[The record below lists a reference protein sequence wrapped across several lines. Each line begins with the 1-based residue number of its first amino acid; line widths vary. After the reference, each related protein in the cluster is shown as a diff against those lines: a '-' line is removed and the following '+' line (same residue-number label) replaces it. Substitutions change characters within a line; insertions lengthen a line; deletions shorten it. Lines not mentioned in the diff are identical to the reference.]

1 MSANAPKW
9 SIGTCATLACIFEAT
24 APKPG
29 NVYRGADF
37 DDLRYPDLLASAAV
51 IGPVMEK
58 ARMRSLGETVLDAIL
73 ATRQAVSTNTNLGTV
88 LLLAPLA
95 AVPRDVDLHF
105 GVEAILCAAD
115 SSDVELVYEAIRVA
129 RPGGLGEV
137 AQGDVSRPPELSLAE
152 AMQLAAQRDAVAR
165 QYVSGFTDVLDRVV
179 PWLDEASRVGCELGE
194 AIVHVQL
201 RLMSEMPDSLIARK
215 CGPEVAQESADRAAT
230 VLASGRPGD
239 SKYLQA
245 LGDLDF
251 WLRADGH
258 RRNPGTTAD
267 FIAAGLFVALRRR
280 MLQPPFRFELGSSPD
295 RGAVQ

>member
-9 SIGTCATLACIFEAT
+9 SIGTCATLACIYEAT

-37 DDLRYPDLLASAAV
+37 DDLRYPDLLTSAAV

-58 ARMRSLGETVLDAIL
+58 ARSRSLGETVLDAIL

-115 SSDVELVYEAIRVA
+115 SSDVELIYEAIRLA

-137 AQGDVSRPPELSLAE
+137 AQGDVSRPPEVSLVE
-152 AMQLAAQRDAVAR
+152 AMQLAAERDAVAR

-179 PWLDEASRVGCELGE
+179 PWLDEASRDGCELGE

-201 RLMSEMPDSLIARK
+201 RLMSELPDSLIARK
-215 CGPEVAQESADRAAT
+215 CGPAVARESADRAAN

-239 SKYLQA
+239 PKYLQA

-267 FIAAGLFVALRRR
+267 LIAAGLFVALRER
-280 MLQPPFRFELGSSPD
+280 MLQPPFRFELGSSPH